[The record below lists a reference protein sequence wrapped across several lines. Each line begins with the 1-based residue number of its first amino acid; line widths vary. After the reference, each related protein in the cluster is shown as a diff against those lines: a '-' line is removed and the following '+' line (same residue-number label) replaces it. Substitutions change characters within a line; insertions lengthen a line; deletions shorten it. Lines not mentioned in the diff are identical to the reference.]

1 MHYQHITDFLY
12 KEEADKLEKYLE
24 KEIPWQVVRYYKPE
38 RGYVVT
44 PRETWVAGFH
54 QNKFYPLYNNDYD
67 PNPIP
72 NFLVPLKE
80 LVEEELKTNFNFM
93 LFTKYRN
100 EQDSIT
106 FHSDDEKFL
115 GPNPTIASITIGFT
129 RDFLLKEKS
138 TGNIESF
145 NLQHGDLFVMQNNC
159 QSDYQH
165 AIKKQKH
172 RCYPRYSITFRK
184 ALNEA
189 GSKNYYKYNTMPLSK
204 LIF

>member
-1 MHYQHITDFLY
+1 MHYQHIPEFLY
-12 KEEADKLEKYLE
+12 ENEADKLEKYLE

-44 PRETWVAGFH
+44 PRETWVCGFH
-54 QNKFYPLYNNDYD
+54 QKHHYNLCNNDYI

-72 NFLVPLKE
+72 KFLLPLKR
-80 LVEEELKTNFNFM
+80 LVEEQLDTDFNYM
-93 LFTKYRN
+93 LFAKYRDQN
-100 EQDSIT
+100 DSIT

-115 GPNPTIASITIGFT
+115 GNNPTISSITVGFT
-129 RDFLLKEKS
+129 REFLLKNKL
-138 TGNIESF
+138 TKKTQSF
-145 NLQHGDLFVMQNNC
+145 DLEHGDLFVMQNNC
-159 QSDYQH
+159 QADYQH
-165 AIKKQKH
+165 AIKKVKH

-189 GSKNYYKYNTMPLSK
+189 GSINYYRYNTMSQSK